1 MKIEI
6 DPDIPIIELVK
17 FMLKHGQRAVA
28 VNGNIVFKKEAQTCP
43 HISPTPKR

>member
-17 FMLKHGQRAVA
+17 FMLKHGQRAAA
-28 VNGNIVFKKEAQTCP
+28 VNGNIIFRKVTPCP
-43 HISPTPKR
+43 HTSQIQQS